1 MIRKQSSMETT
12 VVASDDGKH
21 TFEILRKW
29 DDSRRTGI
37 VIELYPTISAEKEG
51 ETDNPLPMD
60 LSTMH
65 LMNHVRDFDWGAV
78 RIVNLYSTVF
88 TGKPTTSM
96 LTQDTENVA
105 YIEDILERADSSDMD
120 IVVAWGSSLATHMN
134 TVETKSD
141 ILRMMKDR
149 GLQSKVKCIVAG
161 AVGEEP
167 AQGTHP
173 LFLGLHHGRDEWTL
187 ETFDIDKALAEL
199 DAYIG
204 EKAEKRKEQKKDRM
218 ASGVPG
224 SISDKVSEGVKN
236 AAKKKAKG
244 GKPDVPEN
252 QEQAGHDGTGKRNA
266 AV

>member
-1 MIRKQSSMETT
+1 MIKKQSTMETT

-37 VIELYPTISAEKEG
+37 VIELYPTISAEKACE
-51 ETDNPLPMD
+51 MD

-78 RIVNLYSTVF
+78 RIMNLYSTVF

-96 LTQDTENVA
+96 LRQDMENVA
-105 YIEDILERADSSDMD
+105 YIEGILEGADSADTD
-120 IVVAWGSSLATHMN
+120 IVIAWGSSLSTHMN

-141 ILRMMKDR
+141 LLRMMRDK
-149 GLQSKVKCIVAG
+149 GLKSGVKCIVAD
-161 AVGEEP
+161 AEGEEA

-173 LFLGLHHGRDEWTL
+173 LFLGLHHGKDKWML
-187 ETFDIDKALAEL
+187 EAFDIDKALAEL

-204 EKAEKRKEQKKDRM
+204 EKEEKKKEQKKDKK
-218 ASGVPG
+218 SLGVPG
-224 SISDKVSEGVKN
+224 SISGKVTESVKK
-236 AAKKKAKG
+236 AEKKKAKG
-244 GKPDVPEN
+244 GKANVSEN
-252 QEQAGHDGTGKRNA
+252 QEQAGHDGTAEGTV

>member
-1 MIRKQSSMETT
+1 MIKKQSSMETT

-29 DDSRRTGI
+29 DESRRTGI
-37 VIELYPTISAEKEG
+37 VIELYPTISAEKACE
-51 ETDNPLPMD
+51 MD

-96 LTQDTENVA
+96 LRQDMENVA
-105 YIEDILERADSSDMD
+105 YIEGILEGADSAD
-120 IVVAWGSSLATHMN
+120 IVIAWGSSLSTHMN

-141 ILRMMKDR
+141 LLRMMQDK
-149 GLQSKVKCIVAG
+149 GLKSRVKCIVAD
-161 AVGEEP
+161 AEGEEA

-173 LFLGLHHGRDEWTL
+173 LFLGLHHGKDKWML
-187 ETFDIDKALAEL
+187 EAFDIDRALAEL

-204 EKAEKRKEQKKDRM
+204 EKEEKKKEQKKDKK
-218 ASGVPG
+218 SLGVPG
-224 SISDKVSEGVKN
+224 SISGNVVETVKKS
-236 AAKKKAKG
+236 AKKKGERGKG
-244 GKPDVPEN
+244 
-252 QEQAGHDGTGKRNA
+252 
-266 AV
+266 